1 METKRIVRQ
10 IVAFLVYLAIHVL
23 LVRYISIG
31 THAFCFVYLVFLLLL
46 PIEVGIIPLL
56 FIGLLSGFTVD
67 LFGNTPGIHAAAT
80 VLLAYLRNF
89 WLESIT
95 PQGGYEQ
102 GSNLLVQNQG
112 FTWFLTYAFPL
123 IFVHH
128 LVLFLLEAGNL
139 ALFGTVLLNTVLSSV
154 FTFSISVLIQ
164 YLFYSGGRR

>member
-1 METKRIVRQ
+1 METRRLVRQ
-10 IVAFLVYLAIHVL
+10 LFAFLAYLAIHVL

-31 THAFCFVYLVFLLLL
+31 AHAFCFLYLAFILLL

-56 FIGLLSGFTVD
+56 FIGFFSGLTVD

-102 GSNLLVQNQG
+102 GSSLLVQNQG
-112 FTWFLTYAFPL
+112 LTWFLTYAFPL
-123 IFVHH
+123 IFVQH
-128 LVLFLLEAGNL
+128 LVLFLLEAGNMSL
-139 ALFGTVLLNTVLSSV
+139 IGTVLLNTLLSSV
-154 FTFSISVLIQ
+154 FTFSICVLVQ
-164 YLFYSGGRR
+164 YLFYSGNRR